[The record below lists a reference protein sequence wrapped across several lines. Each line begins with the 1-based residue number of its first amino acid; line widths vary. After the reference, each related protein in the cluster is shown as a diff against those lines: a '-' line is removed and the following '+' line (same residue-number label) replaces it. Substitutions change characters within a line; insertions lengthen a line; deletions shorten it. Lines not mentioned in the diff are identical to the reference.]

1 MFLQH
6 KITILRNVS
15 QQRNTESFENSFS
28 LFFFVSLLK
37 KTPKIQT
44 KFPPYSPAVIIPLT
58 NLNLNHITASPTQ
71 HRCLRM
77 NNSCLSIGISKE
89 NIKYNKPA
97 AMGLTRLP
105 SAENSP
111 ERNRQKNYKWE
122 NQEQPNICLWPG
134 SYRIQGRA
142 GHPGVLTGHCL
153 SDICTAASR
162 ARLGV
167 LFCYGFSIPTKWRQ
181 HFNRVPEPML
191 RGQVLFPAFCNV

>member
-1 MFLQH
+1 MWAS
-6 KITILRNVS
+6 KET
-15 QQRNTESFENSFS
+15 QRALKTAFP
-28 LFFFVSLLK
+28 FFFCFPPK
-37 KTPKIQT
+37 KKKSKIQT
-44 KFPPYSPAVIIPLT
+44 KFPLYFPAVIIPLT

-77 NNSCLSIGISKE
+77 DNSCLSIGISKE

-97 AMGLTRLP
+97 ATGLTRLP

-111 ERNRQKNYKWE
+111 ERNRQKKNYKSE

-153 SDICTAASR
+153 SDICTAASG
-162 ARLGV
+162 AKLGV

-181 HFNRVPEPML
+181 HFNRVPEPIL
-191 RGQVLFPAFCNV
+191 RGQVWFPAFCSV